1 MDGKNITIYDIAK
14 EADVSPATVSR
25 VITGNVGV
33 SEEKAE
39 RVKKAIEKYQFVPN
53 AMAKGLKEQR
63 SKVIGVIVPDIKNPY
78 FASLF
83 YEIQIKAVKN
93 DFMVFLCNTAN
104 DTQIELKMLR
114 TLINK
119 QVEALVIIGGALD
132 YKVCDKA
139 YIRELQEIAKKIPL
153 VITTATP
160 ELECIKVTNNDL
172 QCMALLTAHLAQ
184 KGYKKVALLGGNSKV
199 IPSYDRRKYF
209 LEYAQK
215 NNLVTKKEWIID
227 GGFTIKSGIELM
239 KKLWSVEDKP
249 DAVCGINDLIALGIL
264 KFAHEQGLKVPSD
277 IGIMGCDGIV
287 QGETSYPALSTVATP
302 YSQFGEAVIQSVL
315 AAIQKQPYPKFV
327 TIDMQ
332 LVNREST

>member
-1 MDGKNITIYDIAK
+1 
-14 EADVSPATVSR
+14 
-25 VITGNVGV
+25 
-33 SEEKAE
+33 
-39 RVKKAIEKYQFVPN
+39 
-53 AMAKGLKEQR
+53 
-63 SKVIGVIVPDIKNPY
+63 
-78 FASLF
+78 
-83 YEIQIKAVKN
+83 
-93 DFMVFLCNTAN
+93 MVFLCNTAN

-132 YKVCDKA
+132 YKVCDRA
-139 YIRELQEIAKKIPL
+139 YIKELQGIAKKIPL

-160 ELECIKVTNNDL
+160 ELECIKVTNNDS

-184 KGYKKVALLGGNSKV
+184 KGYKRVALLGGNSKV
-199 IPSYDRRKYF
+199 IPSDDRRKYF

-215 NNLVTKKEWIID
+215 NNLITKKKWIID

-239 KKLWSVEDKP
+239 EKLWSAEDKP

-277 IGIMGCDGIV
+277 IGIMGCDGIA

-302 YSQFGEAVIQSVL
+302 YRQFGEVVIQSVL

-327 TIDMQ
+327 AIDMQ